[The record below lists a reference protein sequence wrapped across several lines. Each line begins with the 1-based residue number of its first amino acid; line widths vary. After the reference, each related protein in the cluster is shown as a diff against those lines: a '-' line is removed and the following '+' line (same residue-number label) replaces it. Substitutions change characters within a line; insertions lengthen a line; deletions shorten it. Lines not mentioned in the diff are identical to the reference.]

1 MIVALKG
8 VITHKEPTFVHM
20 ELNSGI
26 TYKIGVSLFTSSE
39 LKVSSEAKLLITQII
54 REDAH
59 LLFGF
64 LHVDEKRMFETL
76 IKLSGIGP
84 STAIATCSTLTP
96 NGFASALMHGNAD
109 AFKAVPGIGP
119 KSAKRI
125 IVELSDFALD
135 APMGQN
141 SSHQEALL
149 ALESLGF
156 KKDRIQK
163 VLSTCI
169 QSDTAALVK
178 EALKKLT
185 Q

>member
-1 MIVALKG
+1 VIVGLQG
-8 VITHKEPTFVHM
+8 TIVHKEPTFVH
-20 ELNSGI
+20 LQLQSGI
-26 TYKIGVSLFTSSE
+26 TYKVGVSLYTSGE
-39 LKVSSEAKLLITQII
+39 LKKSQEVNLLITQII

-64 LHVDEKRMFETL
+64 LNSDEQRMFETL

-84 STAIATCSTLTP
+84 STAMAVCSTLTP
-96 NGFASALMHGNAD
+96 KGFASALLHGNAD

-125 IVELSDFALD
+125 LVELSDFTLETSLQVD
-135 APMGQN
+135 
-141 SSHQEALL
+141 SSHHEAQL

-156 KKDRIQK
+156 KKDKIQK
-163 VLSTCI
+163 VLSTCT
-169 QSDTAALVK
+169 QTVTASLVK

-185 Q
+185 

>member
-1 MIVALKG
+1 MIVALEGKI
-8 VITHKEPTFVHM
+8 VHKEPTFVH
-20 ELNSGI
+20 LQLSSGV
-26 TYKIGVSLFTSSE
+26 TYKVGVSLNTSAE
-39 LKVSSEAKLLITQII
+39 LKNPEARLLITQII

-64 LHVDEKRMFETL
+64 LHVDEQRMFETL

-84 STAIATCSTLTP
+84 STAMATCSTLTP
-96 NGFASALMHGNAD
+96 KGFAAALIHGNVD

-135 APMGQN
+135 SPIGQE
-141 SSHQEALL
+141 SGHQEALL

-163 VLSTCI
+163 ILATCV
-169 QSDTAALVK
+169 QSDTASLVK

-185 Q
+185 

>member
-1 MIVALKG
+1 MIVALEG
-8 VITHKEPTFVHM
+8 TIAHKEPTFVH
-20 ELNSGI
+20 LAIASGI
-26 TYKIGVSLFTSSE
+26 TYKIGISLNTSAE
-39 LKVSSEAKLLITQII
+39 LKKNETRLLITQII

-64 LHVDEKRMFETL
+64 LHVDEQRMFETL

-84 STAIATCSTLTP
+84 STAMAVCSTLTP
-96 NGFASALMHGNAD
+96 SGFATALMHGNAD

-135 APMGQN
+135 TPMGRD
-141 SSHQEALL
+141 SSHHEALL

-163 VLSTCI
+163 ILATCV
-169 QSDTAALVK
+169 QTDTASLVK

-185 Q
+185 

>member
-8 VITHKEPTFVHM
+8 IIAHKEPTFVHI
-20 ELNSGI
+20 ELPSGI
-26 TYKIGVSLFTSSE
+26 TYRVGISLYTSGE
-39 LKVSSEAKLLITQII
+39 LKNSQEAKLHITQII

-64 LHVDEKRMFETL
+64 LHVDEQRMFETL

-84 STAIATCSTLTP
+84 STAMAVCSTLTP
-96 NGFASALMHGNAD
+96 SGFATALMHGNAD

-135 APMGQN
+135 APIGQG
-141 SSHQEALL
+141 SGHQEALL

-169 QSDTAALVK
+169 QTDTASLVK

-185 Q
+185 